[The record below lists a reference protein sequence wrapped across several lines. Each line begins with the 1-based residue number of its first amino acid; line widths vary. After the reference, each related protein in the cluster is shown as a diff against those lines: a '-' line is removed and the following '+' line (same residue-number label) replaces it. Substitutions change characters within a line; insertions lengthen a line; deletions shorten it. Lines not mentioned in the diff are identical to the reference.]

1 MSEGYPSVSGP
12 KWQWTADLALIGK
25 RIMTLNTD
33 MEVFFDLQLDQ
44 DGKAGCRLEVDCDV
58 KQTCGTNGVCALSP
72 SYPYAI
78 LYAKVCGIQI
88 NTLLLFEYPLHAVW
102 FVVG

>member
-33 MEVFFDLQLDQ
+33 MEVFFDLQSLEAYLIYDFHQ
-44 DGKAGCRLEVDCDV
+44 GQGCNSIDIL
-58 KQTCGTNGVCALSP
+58 GTFPNLS
-72 SYPYAI
+72 
-78 LYAKVCGIQI
+78 
-88 NTLLLFEYPLHAVW
+88 
-102 FVVG
+102 